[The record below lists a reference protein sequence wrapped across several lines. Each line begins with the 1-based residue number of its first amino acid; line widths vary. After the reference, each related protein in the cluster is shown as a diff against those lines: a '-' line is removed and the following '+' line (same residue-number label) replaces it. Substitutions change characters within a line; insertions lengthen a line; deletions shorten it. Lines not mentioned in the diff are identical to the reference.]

1 MDKNKK
7 TTEDDLEE
15 KDVIIGAEEADDE
28 IEDDDLEEDDSY
40 EEEAEE
46 EEEEEEEEEK
56 EPSKNSKNSKPQK
69 SKPSKPSKPQKE
81 PKKKVKKKQEEYEDE
96 EEYEDD
102 DEYDDDY
109 DNDEGGGKT
118 KIIIIAVVIAAAV
131 AAAGIFMYNK
141 ITKDNEAE
149 QQRQEQIEQQAQAD
163 EAQKKI
169 QEANEAEAKKNAE
182 ENQDVDDEEEE
193 ETPTPTE
200 EPVATST
207 PKPLPTAT
215 PTATP
220 FPEDTTDDTYYT
232 PDDND
237 GVVNVSNDGTTGGIS
252 NDTEDVQPEATQ
264 APAGV
269 IFVGDSRFRA
279 MANIATDNSDLWEC
293 SSTGDY
299 NWLTGTAFTD
309 TVVKE
314 RDADKEK
321 IKKLKDAET
330 GEEAKHWESPLD
342 IDFKELKSINP
353 DVAGWIYMEALPDI
367 SYPIAQGDDNEFY
380 LHHTYKKESIFAG
393 SIFVDCK
400 NSKDFSDQNTIVYGH
415 NMKNGSMFGTLKNYK
430 LQETVDKS
438 PYFWI
443 ITKKDAYKYKI
454 FSIYTANVDGDTYTL
469 IKGPG
474 KETVEYANNMKAKW
488 NIRL

>member
-1 MDKNKK
+1 MNKNKK

-46 EEEEEEEEEK
+46 EEEEPED
-56 EPSKNSKNSKPQK
+56 EPSKNSKPQK

-81 PKKKVKKKQEEYEDE
+81 PKKKAKKKQEEYEDE

-102 DEYDDDY
+102 DEYDDDDDY
-109 DNDEGGGKT
+109 GDDEGGSKT

-149 QQRQEQIEQQAQAD
+149 QQRQEQIEQQEKTD

-182 ENQDVDDEEEE
+182 EKEKEA
-193 ETPTPTE
+193 TPTPTE
-200 EPVATST
+200 EPAATST

-215 PTATP
+215 PTVTP
-220 FPEDTTDDTYYT
+220 FPEETTDDTYYT

-252 NDTEDVQPEATQ
+252 NNTEGIQPEVTQ

-309 TVVKE
+309 VDPRVGKGTKVFISIGINDLTQYQSYASAIVAKAQEWNAKGATVYFVSVGPVGS
-314 RDADKEK
+314 DSY
-321 IKKLKDAET
+321 ILNQ
-330 GEEAKHWESPLD
+330 D
-342 IDFKELKSINP
+342 IVNYNTYLYQSFAN
-353 DVAGWIYMEALPDI
+353 AG
-367 SYPIAQGDDNEFY
+367 
-380 LHHTYKKESIFAG
+380 
-393 SIFVDCK
+393 
-400 NSKDFSDQNTIVYGH
+400 VY
-415 NMKNGSMFGTLKNYK
+415 Y
-430 LQETVDKS
+430 
-438 PYFWI
+438 I
-443 ITKKDAYKYKI
+443 DAYNYLVQAGYDTTDGEN
-454 FSIYTANVDGDTYTL
+454 YTDATSMALYNYINSL
-469 IKGPG
+469 IG
-474 KETVEYANNMKAKW
+474 
-488 NIRL
+488 R

>member
-7 TTEDDLEE
+7 TPEDDLLEE
-15 KDVIIGAEEADDE
+15 KSVIIGTEEADDE

-46 EEEEEEEEEK
+46 EEKEPEEEPPK
-56 EPSKNSKNSKPQK
+56 KSKPQK
-69 SKPSKPSKPQKE
+69 SNPSKPSKPQKE
-81 PKKKVKKKQEEYEDE
+81 PKKKTKKKQEEYEDE

-109 DNDEGGGKT
+109 YDDDGGGKT

-149 QQRQEQIEQQAQAD
+149 QQRQEQMEQQQVENTQKEIQA
-163 EAQKKI
+163 E
-169 QEANEAEAKKNAE
+169 NEAEAKKNAE
-182 ENQDVDDEEEE
+182 ENQDVEDEEEE

-200 EPVATST
+200 EPAATST

-220 FPEDTTDDTYYT
+220 FPEETTDDDVYYT
-232 PDDND
+232 PDDDND
-237 GVVNVSNDGTTGGIS
+237 GVVDVSNEGTTGGIS
-252 NDTEDVQPEATQ
+252 NDNTESTQPEVTQ

-293 SSTGDY
+293 SSTGEY

-309 TVVKE
+309 VDPRVGKGTKVFISIGINDLTQYQSYASAIVAKAQEWNAKGATVYFVSVGPVGS
-314 RDADKEK
+314 DSS
-321 IKKLKDAET
+321 ILNQ
-330 GEEAKHWESPLD
+330 D
-342 IDFKELKSINP
+342 IVNYNTYLYQSFAN
-353 DVAGWIYMEALPDI
+353 AG
-367 SYPIAQGDDNEFY
+367 
-380 LHHTYKKESIFAG
+380 
-393 SIFVDCK
+393 
-400 NSKDFSDQNTIVYGH
+400 VY
-415 NMKNGSMFGTLKNYK
+415 Y
-430 LQETVDKS
+430 
-438 PYFWI
+438 I
-443 ITKKDAYKYKI
+443 DAYNYLVQAG
-454 FSIYTANVDGDTYTL
+454 YDTTDGENDTDATSMALYNYINSL
-469 IKGPG
+469 IG
-474 KETVEYANNMKAKW
+474 
-488 NIRL
+488 R

>member
-46 EEEEEEEEEK
+46 EEEEPED
-56 EPSKNSKNSKPQK
+56 EPSKNSKPQK

-81 PKKKVKKKQEEYEDE
+81 PKKKAKKKQEEYEDE

-102 DEYDDDY
+102 DEYDDDDDY
-109 DNDEGGGKT
+109 GDNEGGSKT

-149 QQRQEQIEQQAQAD
+149 QQRQEQIEQQEKTD

-182 ENQDVDDEEEE
+182 EKEKEA
-193 ETPTPTE
+193 TPTPTE
-200 EPVATST
+200 EPAATST

-215 PTATP
+215 PTVTP
-220 FPEDTTDDTYYT
+220 FPEETTDDTYYT

-252 NDTEDVQPEATQ
+252 NNTEGIQPEATQ

-309 TVVKE
+309 VDPRVGKGTKVFISIGINDLTQYQSYASAIVAKAQEWNARGATVYFVSVGPVGS
-314 RDADKEK
+314 DSY
-321 IKKLKDAET
+321 ILNQ
-330 GEEAKHWESPLD
+330 D
-342 IDFKELKSINP
+342 IVNYNTYLYQSFAN
-353 DVAGWIYMEALPDI
+353 AG
-367 SYPIAQGDDNEFY
+367 
-380 LHHTYKKESIFAG
+380 
-393 SIFVDCK
+393 
-400 NSKDFSDQNTIVYGH
+400 VY
-415 NMKNGSMFGTLKNYK
+415 Y
-430 LQETVDKS
+430 
-438 PYFWI
+438 I
-443 ITKKDAYKYKI
+443 DAYNYLVQAGYDTTDGEN
-454 FSIYTANVDGDTYTL
+454 YTDATSMALYNYINSL
-469 IKGPG
+469 IG
-474 KETVEYANNMKAKW
+474 
-488 NIRL
+488 R

>member
-7 TTEDDLEE
+7 TTEDDLKE

-28 IEDDDLEEDDSY
+28 IEDDIEDDSG
-40 EEEAEE
+40 EEEIEE
-46 EEEEEEEEEK
+46 EIEEEPPK
-56 EPSKNSKNSKPQK
+56 KPESQK
-69 SKPSKPSKPQKE
+69 PKLTKPSKPQKE
-81 PKKKVKKKQEEYEDE
+81 PKKKAKKKQEEYEDE

-102 DEYDDDY
+102 DEYDEDEYEDD
-109 DNDEGGGKT
+109 DESGGKT

-182 ENQDVDDEEEE
+182 ENPDVEDEEE
-193 ETPTPTE
+193 ETPTPTD

-220 FPEDTTDDTYYT
+220 FPEETTDDTYYT

-252 NDTEDVQPEATQ
+252 NDTENTQPEVTQ

-309 TVVKE
+309 VDPRVGKGTKVFISIGINDLTQYQSYASAIVAKAQEWNAKGATVYFVSVGPVGS
-314 RDADKEK
+314 DSY
-321 IKKLKDAET
+321 ILNQ
-330 GEEAKHWESPLD
+330 D
-342 IDFKELKSINP
+342 IVNYNTYLYQSFAN
-353 DVAGWIYMEALPDI
+353 AG
-367 SYPIAQGDDNEFY
+367 
-380 LHHTYKKESIFAG
+380 
-393 SIFVDCK
+393 
-400 NSKDFSDQNTIVYGH
+400 VY
-415 NMKNGSMFGTLKNYK
+415 Y
-430 LQETVDKS
+430 
-438 PYFWI
+438 I
-443 ITKKDAYKYKI
+443 DAYNYLVQAGYDTTDGEN
-454 FSIYTANVDGDTYTL
+454 YTDATSMALYNYINSL
-469 IKGPG
+469 IG
-474 KETVEYANNMKAKW
+474 
-488 NIRL
+488 R

>member
-46 EEEEEEEEEK
+46 EEEEPEEEPPK
-56 EPSKNSKNSKPQK
+56 KSKPQK
-69 SKPSKPSKPQKE
+69 SNPSKPSKPQKE
-81 PKKKVKKKQEEYEDE
+81 PKKKAKKKQEEYED
-96 EEYEDD
+96 EYEDD
-102 DEYDDDY
+102 DEYDDDDY
-109 DNDEGGGKT
+109 DDDDGGGKT

-149 QQRQEQIEQQAQAD
+149 QQRQEQIEQQAQVD

-193 ETPTPTE
+193 TPTPTE

-215 PTATP
+215 PTVTP
-220 FPEDTTDDTYYT
+220 FPEETTDDDVYHTS
-232 PDDND
+232 DDND
-237 GVVNVSNDGTTGGIS
+237 GVVDVSNEGTTGGIS
-252 NDTEDVQPEATQ
+252 NDTENTQPEVTQ

-293 SSTGDY
+293 SSAGDY

-309 TVVKE
+309 VDPRVGKGTKVFISIGVNDLTQYQSYASAIVAKAQEWNAKGATVYFVSVGPVGS
-314 RDADKEK
+314 DSY
-321 IKKLKDAET
+321 ILNQ
-330 GEEAKHWESPLD
+330 D
-342 IDFKELKSINP
+342 IVNYNTYLYQSFAN
-353 DVAGWIYMEALPDI
+353 AG
-367 SYPIAQGDDNEFY
+367 
-380 LHHTYKKESIFAG
+380 
-393 SIFVDCK
+393 
-400 NSKDFSDQNTIVYGH
+400 VY
-415 NMKNGSMFGTLKNYK
+415 Y
-430 LQETVDKS
+430 
-438 PYFWI
+438 I
-443 ITKKDAYKYKI
+443 DAYNYLVQAGYDTTDGEN
-454 FSIYTANVDGDTYTL
+454 YTDATSMALYNYINSL
-469 IKGPG
+469 IG
-474 KETVEYANNMKAKW
+474 
-488 NIRL
+488 R

>member
-1 MDKNKK
+1 M
-7 TTEDDLEE
+7 
-15 KDVIIGAEEADDE
+15 
-28 IEDDDLEEDDSY
+28 
-40 EEEAEE
+40 
-46 EEEEEEEEEK
+46 
-56 EPSKNSKNSKPQK
+56 
-69 SKPSKPSKPQKE
+69 
-81 PKKKVKKKQEEYEDE
+81 
-96 EEYEDD
+96 
-102 DEYDDDY
+102 
-109 DNDEGGGKT
+109 
-118 KIIIIAVVIAAAV
+118 IAAAV

-299 NWLTGTAFTD
+299 KSVCTNLMKRCYRITYRHFVGFAPRKCKISNPVNSCQVDYFSWFLT
-309 TVVKE
+309 
-314 RDADKEK
+314 
-321 IKKLKDAET
+321 
-330 GEEAKHWESPLD
+330 
-342 IDFKELKSINP
+342 KSIKQH
-353 DVAGWIYMEALPDI
+353 
-367 SYPIAQGDDNEFY
+367 IASV
-380 LHHTYKKESIFAG
+380 KR
-393 SIFVDCK
+393 
-400 NSKDFSDQNTIVYGH
+400 
-415 NMKNGSMFGTLKNYK
+415 
-430 LQETVDKS
+430 
-438 PYFWI
+438 PYQ
-443 ITKKDAYKYKI
+443 I
-454 FSIYTANVDGDTYTL
+454 FS
-469 IKGPG
+469 
-474 KETVEYANNMKAKW
+474 
-488 NIRL
+488 

>member
-7 TTEDDLEE
+7 TPEDDLEE
-15 KDVIIGAEEADDE
+15 KNVIIGAEEADDE
-28 IEDDDLEEDDSY
+28 IEDDGG
-40 EEEAEE
+40 EEEVEKESAE
-46 EEEEEEEEEK
+46 
-56 EPSKNSKNSKPQK
+56 EPSKKTEPQK
-69 SKPSKPSKPQKE
+69 SKQPKPQKE
-81 PKKKVKKKQEEYEDE
+81 PKKKAKKKQEEYEDE

-309 TVVKE
+309 VDPRVGKGTKVFISIGINDLTQYQSYASAIVAKAQEWNAKGATVYFVSVGPVGS
-314 RDADKEK
+314 DSY
-321 IKKLKDAET
+321 ILNQ
-330 GEEAKHWESPLD
+330 D
-342 IDFKELKSINP
+342 IVNYNTYLYQSFAN
-353 DVAGWIYMEALPDI
+353 AG
-367 SYPIAQGDDNEFY
+367 
-380 LHHTYKKESIFAG
+380 
-393 SIFVDCK
+393 
-400 NSKDFSDQNTIVYGH
+400 VY
-415 NMKNGSMFGTLKNYK
+415 Y
-430 LQETVDKS
+430 
-438 PYFWI
+438 I
-443 ITKKDAYKYKI
+443 DAYNYLVQAGYDTTDGEN
-454 FSIYTANVDGDTYTL
+454 YTDATSMALYNYINSL
-469 IKGPG
+469 IG
-474 KETVEYANNMKAKW
+474 
-488 NIRL
+488 R

>member
-7 TTEDDLEE
+7 STEDDLKE

-28 IEDDDLEEDDSY
+28 IEDDIEDDSG
-40 EEEAEE
+40 EEEIEE
-46 EEEEEEEEEK
+46 EIEEEPPK
-56 EPSKNSKNSKPQK
+56 KPESQK
-69 SKPSKPSKPQKE
+69 PKLTKPSKPQKE
-81 PKKKVKKKQEEYEDE
+81 PKKKAKKKQEEYEDE
-96 EEYEDD
+96 EEYDE
-102 DEYDDDY
+102 DEYDDDEY
-109 DNDEGGGKT
+109 EDDDEGSGKT

-182 ENQDVDDEEEE
+182 ENTDEEEE
-193 ETPTPTE
+193 ATPTPTE

-220 FPEDTTDDTYYT
+220 FPEETTDDTYYT

-252 NDTEDVQPEATQ
+252 NDTENTQPEVTQ

-309 TVVKE
+309 VDPRVGKGTKVFISIGINDLTQYQSYASAIVAKAQEWNAKGATVYFVSVGPVGS
-314 RDADKEK
+314 DSY
-321 IKKLKDAET
+321 ILNQ
-330 GEEAKHWESPLD
+330 D
-342 IDFKELKSINP
+342 IVNYNTYLYQSFAN
-353 DVAGWIYMEALPDI
+353 AG
-367 SYPIAQGDDNEFY
+367 
-380 LHHTYKKESIFAG
+380 
-393 SIFVDCK
+393 
-400 NSKDFSDQNTIVYGH
+400 VY
-415 NMKNGSMFGTLKNYK
+415 Y
-430 LQETVDKS
+430 
-438 PYFWI
+438 I
-443 ITKKDAYKYKI
+443 DAYNYLVQ
-454 FSIYTANVDGDTYTL
+454 SGYDTTDGENYTDATSMALYNYINSL
-469 IKGPG
+469 IG
-474 KETVEYANNMKAKW
+474 
-488 NIRL
+488 R

>member
-7 TTEDDLEE
+7 TPEDDLEE

-46 EEEEEEEEEK
+46 EEEEPEE
-56 EPSKNSKNSKPQK
+56 EPSKKSKPQK
-69 SKPSKPSKPQKE
+69 SNPSKPQKE
-81 PKKKVKKKQEEYEDE
+81 PKKKAKKKQEEYEDE

-193 ETPTPTE
+193 TPTPTE

-215 PTATP
+215 PTVTP
-220 FPEDTTDDTYYT
+220 FPEETTDDDVYHT

-237 GVVNVSNDGTTGGIS
+237 GVVDVSNEGTTGGIS
-252 NDTEDVQPEATQ
+252 NDTENTQPEVTQ

-309 TVVKE
+309 VDPRVGKGTKVFISIGINDLTQYQSYASAIVAKAQEWNAKGATVYFVSVGPVGS
-314 RDADKEK
+314 DSY
-321 IKKLKDAET
+321 ILNQ
-330 GEEAKHWESPLD
+330 D
-342 IDFKELKSINP
+342 IVNYNTYLYQSFAN
-353 DVAGWIYMEALPDI
+353 AG
-367 SYPIAQGDDNEFY
+367 
-380 LHHTYKKESIFAG
+380 
-393 SIFVDCK
+393 
-400 NSKDFSDQNTIVYGH
+400 VY
-415 NMKNGSMFGTLKNYK
+415 Y
-430 LQETVDKS
+430 
-438 PYFWI
+438 I
-443 ITKKDAYKYKI
+443 DAYNYLVQAGYDTTDGEN
-454 FSIYTANVDGDTYTL
+454 YTDATSMALYNYINSL
-469 IKGPG
+469 IG
-474 KETVEYANNMKAKW
+474 
-488 NIRL
+488 R

>member
-1 MDKNKK
+1 MGLMDKFLGYMKLGDD
-7 TTEDDLEE
+7 EDD
-15 KDVIIGAEEADDE
+15 GYYDDE
-28 IEDDDLEEDDSY
+28 YDDDYDD
-40 EEEAEE
+40 
-46 EEEEEEEEEK
+46 
-56 EPSKNSKNSKPQK
+56 
-69 SKPSKPSKPQKE
+69 
-81 PKKKVKKKQEEYEDE
+81 
-96 EEYEDD
+96 EYEDD

-309 TVVKE
+309 VDPRVGKGTKVFISIGINDLTQYQSYASAIVAKAQEWNAKGATVYFVSVGPVGS
-314 RDADKEK
+314 DSY
-321 IKKLKDAET
+321 ILNQ
-330 GEEAKHWESPLD
+330 D
-342 IDFKELKSINP
+342 IVNYNTYLYQSFAN
-353 DVAGWIYMEALPDI
+353 AG
-367 SYPIAQGDDNEFY
+367 
-380 LHHTYKKESIFAG
+380 
-393 SIFVDCK
+393 
-400 NSKDFSDQNTIVYGH
+400 VY
-415 NMKNGSMFGTLKNYK
+415 Y
-430 LQETVDKS
+430 
-438 PYFWI
+438 I
-443 ITKKDAYKYKI
+443 DAYNYLVQAGYDTTDGEN
-454 FSIYTANVDGDTYTL
+454 YTDATSMALYNYINSL
-469 IKGPG
+469 IG
-474 KETVEYANNMKAKW
+474 
-488 NIRL
+488 R

>member
-7 TTEDDLEE
+7 TPEDDLEE

-46 EEEEEEEEEK
+46 EEEEPEE
-56 EPSKNSKNSKPQK
+56 EPSKKSKPQK
-69 SKPSKPSKPQKE
+69 SNPSKPQKE
-81 PKKKVKKKQEEYEDE
+81 PKKKAKKKQGEYEDE

-149 QQRQEQIEQQAQAD
+149 QQRQEQMEQQQVENTQKEIQA
-163 EAQKKI
+163 E
-169 QEANEAEAKKNAE
+169 NEAEAKKNAE
-182 ENQDVDDEEEE
+182 ENQDVDDEEE

-220 FPEDTTDDTYYT
+220 FPEETTDDDVYHT
-232 PDDND
+232 PDDDND
-237 GVVNVSNDGTTGGIS
+237 GVVDVSNEGTTGGIS
-252 NDTEDVQPEATQ
+252 NDNTESTQPEVTQ

-309 TVVKE
+309 VDPRVGKGTKVFISIGINDLTQYQSYASAIVAKAQEWNAKGATVYFVSVGPVGS
-314 RDADKEK
+314 DSY
-321 IKKLKDAET
+321 ILNQ
-330 GEEAKHWESPLD
+330 D
-342 IDFKELKSINP
+342 IVNYNTYLYQSFAN
-353 DVAGWIYMEALPDI
+353 AG
-367 SYPIAQGDDNEFY
+367 
-380 LHHTYKKESIFAG
+380 
-393 SIFVDCK
+393 
-400 NSKDFSDQNTIVYGH
+400 VY
-415 NMKNGSMFGTLKNYK
+415 Y
-430 LQETVDKS
+430 
-438 PYFWI
+438 I
-443 ITKKDAYKYKI
+443 DAYNYLVQAGYDTTDGED
-454 FSIYTANVDGDTYTL
+454 YTDATSMALYNYINSL
-469 IKGPG
+469 IG
-474 KETVEYANNMKAKW
+474 
-488 NIRL
+488 R

>member
-28 IEDDDLEEDDSY
+28 IEDDSG
-40 EEEAEE
+40 EEEVEKESAE
-46 EEEEEEEEEK
+46 
-56 EPSKNSKNSKPQK
+56 EPSKKTEPQK
-69 SKPSKPSKPQKE
+69 SNQPKPQKE

-109 DNDEGGGKT
+109 DDDDGGGKT

-149 QQRQEQIEQQAQAD
+149 QQRQEQMEQQQVEDTQKEIQA
-163 EAQKKI
+163 E
-169 QEANEAEAKKNAE
+169 NEAEAKKNAE
-182 ENQDVDDEEEE
+182 ENQDVEDEEEE

-200 EPVATST
+200 EPAATST

-215 PTATP
+215 PTVTP
-220 FPEDTTDDTYYT
+220 FPEETTDDDVYHT

-237 GVVNVSNDGTTGGIS
+237 GVVDVSNEGTTGGIS
-252 NDTEDVQPEATQ
+252 NDTESTQPEVTQ

-309 TVVKE
+309 VDPRVGKGTKVFISIGINDLTQYQSYASAIVAKAQEWNAKGATVYFVSVGPVGS
-314 RDADKEK
+314 DSY
-321 IKKLKDAET
+321 ILNQ
-330 GEEAKHWESPLD
+330 D
-342 IDFKELKSINP
+342 IVNYNTYLYQSFAN
-353 DVAGWIYMEALPDI
+353 AG
-367 SYPIAQGDDNEFY
+367 
-380 LHHTYKKESIFAG
+380 
-393 SIFVDCK
+393 
-400 NSKDFSDQNTIVYGH
+400 VY
-415 NMKNGSMFGTLKNYK
+415 Y
-430 LQETVDKS
+430 
-438 PYFWI
+438 I
-443 ITKKDAYKYKI
+443 DAYNYLVQAGYDTTDGEN
-454 FSIYTANVDGDTYTL
+454 YTDATSMALYNYINSL
-469 IKGPG
+469 IG
-474 KETVEYANNMKAKW
+474 
-488 NIRL
+488 R

>member
-46 EEEEEEEEEK
+46 EEEEPED
-56 EPSKNSKNSKPQK
+56 EPSKNSKPQK

-81 PKKKVKKKQEEYEDE
+81 PKKKAKKKQEEYEDE

-193 ETPTPTE
+193 TPTPTE

-215 PTATP
+215 PTVTP
-220 FPEDTTDDTYYT
+220 FPEETTDDVYHT
-232 PDDND
+232 PDDNN
-237 GVVNVSNDGTTGGIS
+237 GVVDVSNEGTTGGIS
-252 NDTEDVQPEATQ
+252 NDNTESTQPEVTQ

-299 NWLTGTAFTD
+299 SWLTGTAFTD
-309 TVVKE
+309 VDPRVGKGTKVFISIGINDLTQYQSYASAIVAKAQEWNAKGATVYFVSVGPVGS
-314 RDADKEK
+314 DSY
-321 IKKLKDAET
+321 ILNQ
-330 GEEAKHWESPLD
+330 D
-342 IDFKELKSINP
+342 IVNYNTYLYQSFAN
-353 DVAGWIYMEALPDI
+353 AG
-367 SYPIAQGDDNEFY
+367 
-380 LHHTYKKESIFAG
+380 
-393 SIFVDCK
+393 
-400 NSKDFSDQNTIVYGH
+400 VY
-415 NMKNGSMFGTLKNYK
+415 Y
-430 LQETVDKS
+430 
-438 PYFWI
+438 I
-443 ITKKDAYKYKI
+443 DAYNYLVQAGYDTTDGEN
-454 FSIYTANVDGDTYTL
+454 YTDATSMALYNYINSL
-469 IKGPG
+469 IG
-474 KETVEYANNMKAKW
+474 
-488 NIRL
+488 R

>member
-7 TTEDDLEE
+7 TPEDDLEE
-15 KDVIIGAEEADDE
+15 KNVIIGAEEADDE

-215 PTATP
+215 PTETP

-309 TVVKE
+309 VDPRVGKGTKVFISIGINDLTQYQSYASAIVAKAQEWNAKGATVYFVSVGPVGS
-314 RDADKEK
+314 DSY
-321 IKKLKDAET
+321 ILNQ
-330 GEEAKHWESPLD
+330 D
-342 IDFKELKSINP
+342 IVNYNTYLYQSFAN
-353 DVAGWIYMEALPDI
+353 AG
-367 SYPIAQGDDNEFY
+367 
-380 LHHTYKKESIFAG
+380 
-393 SIFVDCK
+393 
-400 NSKDFSDQNTIVYGH
+400 VY
-415 NMKNGSMFGTLKNYK
+415 Y
-430 LQETVDKS
+430 
-438 PYFWI
+438 I
-443 ITKKDAYKYKI
+443 DAYNYLVQ
-454 FSIYTANVDGDTYTL
+454 SGYDTTDGENYTDATSMALYNYINSL
-469 IKGPG
+469 IG
-474 KETVEYANNMKAKW
+474 
-488 NIRL
+488 R

>member
-7 TTEDDLEE
+7 TAEDDLEE

-46 EEEEEEEEEK
+46 EEEEEKE

-69 SKPSKPSKPQKE
+69 SKPSKSSKPQKE
-81 PKKKVKKKQEEYEDE
+81 PKKKAKKKQEEYEDE

-182 ENQDVDDEEEE
+182 ENQDVNDEEEE

-215 PTATP
+215 PTVTP
-220 FPEDTTDDTYYT
+220 FPEETATDDVYHT

-237 GVVNVSNDGTTGGIS
+237 GVVDVSNEGTTGGIS
-252 NDTEDVQPEATQ
+252 NDTENTQPEVTQ

-309 TVVKE
+309 VDPRVGKGTKVFISIGINDLTQYQSYASAIVAKAQEWNAKGATVYFVSVGPVGS
-314 RDADKEK
+314 DSY
-321 IKKLKDAET
+321 ILNQ
-330 GEEAKHWESPLD
+330 D
-342 IDFKELKSINP
+342 IVNYNTYLYQSFAN
-353 DVAGWIYMEALPDI
+353 AG
-367 SYPIAQGDDNEFY
+367 
-380 LHHTYKKESIFAG
+380 
-393 SIFVDCK
+393 
-400 NSKDFSDQNTIVYGH
+400 VY
-415 NMKNGSMFGTLKNYK
+415 Y
-430 LQETVDKS
+430 
-438 PYFWI
+438 I
-443 ITKKDAYKYKI
+443 DAYNYLVQAGYDTTDGEN
-454 FSIYTANVDGDTYTL
+454 YTDATSMALYNYINSL
-469 IKGPG
+469 IG
-474 KETVEYANNMKAKW
+474 
-488 NIRL
+488 R

>member
-7 TTEDDLEE
+7 TPEDDLEE

-28 IEDDDLEEDDSY
+28 IEDDDLEEDDNY

-46 EEEEEEEEEK
+46 EEEEPEE
-56 EPSKNSKNSKPQK
+56 EPSKKSKPQK
-69 SKPSKPSKPQKE
+69 SNPSKPQKE
-81 PKKKVKKKQEEYEDE
+81 PKKKAKKKQEEYEDE

-193 ETPTPTE
+193 TPTPTE

-215 PTATP
+215 PTVTP
-220 FPEDTTDDTYYT
+220 FPEETTDDVYHT
-232 PDDND
+232 PDDNN
-237 GVVNVSNDGTTGGIS
+237 GVVDVSNEGTTGGIS
-252 NDTEDVQPEATQ
+252 NDNTESTQPEVTQ

-299 NWLTGTAFTD
+299 SWLTGTAFTD
-309 TVVKE
+309 VDPRVGKGTKVFISIGINDLTQYQSYASAIVAKAQEWNAKGATVYFVSVGPVGS
-314 RDADKEK
+314 DSY
-321 IKKLKDAET
+321 ILNQ
-330 GEEAKHWESPLD
+330 D
-342 IDFKELKSINP
+342 IVNYNTYLYQSFAN
-353 DVAGWIYMEALPDI
+353 AG
-367 SYPIAQGDDNEFY
+367 
-380 LHHTYKKESIFAG
+380 
-393 SIFVDCK
+393 
-400 NSKDFSDQNTIVYGH
+400 VY
-415 NMKNGSMFGTLKNYK
+415 Y
-430 LQETVDKS
+430 
-438 PYFWI
+438 I
-443 ITKKDAYKYKI
+443 DAYNYLVQAGYDTTDGEN
-454 FSIYTANVDGDTYTL
+454 YTDATSMALYNYINSL
-469 IKGPG
+469 IG
-474 KETVEYANNMKAKW
+474 
-488 NIRL
+488 R

>member
-46 EEEEEEEEEK
+46 EEEEPEEEPPK
-56 EPSKNSKNSKPQK
+56 KSKPQK
-69 SKPSKPSKPQKE
+69 SNPSKPSNPQKE
-81 PKKKVKKKQEEYEDE
+81 PKKKAKKKHEEYEDE

-109 DNDEGGGKT
+109 DDDEGGGKT

-149 QQRQEQIEQQAQAD
+149 QQRQEQMEQQQQVEDTQKEIQA
-163 EAQKKI
+163 E
-169 QEANEAEAKKNAE
+169 NEAEAKKNAE
-182 ENQDVDDEEEE
+182 ENPDAEEEE
-193 ETPTPTE
+193 ATPTPTD
-200 EPVATST
+200 EPAATST

-215 PTATP
+215 PTVTP
-220 FPEDTTDDTYYT
+220 FPEETAADDVYHT

-237 GVVNVSNDGTTGGIS
+237 GVVDVSNEGTTGGIS
-252 NDTEDVQPEATQ
+252 NDTENTQPEVTQ

-299 NWLTGTAFTD
+299 SWLTGTAFTD
-309 TVVKE
+309 VDSRVGKGTKVFISIGINDLTQYQSYASAIVAKAQEWNAKGATVYFVSVGPVGS
-314 RDADKEK
+314 DSY
-321 IKKLKDAET
+321 ILNQ
-330 GEEAKHWESPLD
+330 D
-342 IDFKELKSINP
+342 IVNYNTYLYQSFAN
-353 DVAGWIYMEALPDI
+353 AG
-367 SYPIAQGDDNEFY
+367 
-380 LHHTYKKESIFAG
+380 
-393 SIFVDCK
+393 
-400 NSKDFSDQNTIVYGH
+400 VY
-415 NMKNGSMFGTLKNYK
+415 Y
-430 LQETVDKS
+430 
-438 PYFWI
+438 I
-443 ITKKDAYKYKI
+443 DAYNYLVQAGYDTTDGEN
-454 FSIYTANVDGDTYTL
+454 YTDATSMALYNYINSL
-469 IKGPG
+469 IG
-474 KETVEYANNMKAKW
+474 
-488 NIRL
+488 R

>member
-28 IEDDDLEEDDSY
+28 IEDDSG
-40 EEEAEE
+40 EEEVEKESAE
-46 EEEEEEEEEK
+46 
-56 EPSKNSKNSKPQK
+56 EPSKKTEPQK
-69 SKPSKPSKPQKE
+69 SNQPKPQKE
-81 PKKKVKKKQEEYEDE
+81 PKKKAKKKQEEYEDE

-109 DNDEGGGKT
+109 DDDDGGGKT

-149 QQRQEQIEQQAQAD
+149 QQRQEQMEQQQVEDTQKEIQA
-163 EAQKKI
+163 E
-169 QEANEAEAKKNAE
+169 NEAEAKKNAE
-182 ENQDVDDEEEE
+182 ENQDVEDEEEE

-200 EPVATST
+200 EPAATST

-215 PTATP
+215 PTVTP
-220 FPEDTTDDTYYT
+220 FPEETTDDDVYHT

-237 GVVNVSNDGTTGGIS
+237 GVVDVSNEGTTGGIS
-252 NDTEDVQPEATQ
+252 NDTESTQPEVTQ

-309 TVVKE
+309 VDPRVGKGTKVFISIGINDLTQYQSYASAIVAKAQEWNAKGATVYFVSVGPVGS
-314 RDADKEK
+314 DSY
-321 IKKLKDAET
+321 ILNQ
-330 GEEAKHWESPLD
+330 D
-342 IDFKELKSINP
+342 IVNYNTYLYQSFAN
-353 DVAGWIYMEALPDI
+353 AG
-367 SYPIAQGDDNEFY
+367 
-380 LHHTYKKESIFAG
+380 
-393 SIFVDCK
+393 
-400 NSKDFSDQNTIVYGH
+400 VY
-415 NMKNGSMFGTLKNYK
+415 Y
-430 LQETVDKS
+430 
-438 PYFWI
+438 I
-443 ITKKDAYKYKI
+443 DAYNYLVQAGYDTTDGEN
-454 FSIYTANVDGDTYTL
+454 YTDATSMALYNYINSL
-469 IKGPG
+469 IG
-474 KETVEYANNMKAKW
+474 
-488 NIRL
+488 R

>member
-28 IEDDDLEEDDSY
+28 IEDDDIEEDDSY

-46 EEEEEEEEEK
+46 EEEEPEEEPPK
-56 EPSKNSKNSKPQK
+56 KSKPQK
-69 SKPSKPSKPQKE
+69 SKPSKPQKE
-81 PKKKVKKKQEEYEDE
+81 PKKKAKKKQEEYEDE
-96 EEYEDD
+96 DEDED
-102 DEYDDDY
+102 EDEYDDDEY
-109 DNDEGGGKT
+109 EDDDEGGGKT

-149 QQRQEQIEQQAQAD
+149 QQRQEQMEQQQVEDTQKEIQA
-163 EAQKKI
+163 E
-169 QEANEAEAKKNAE
+169 NEAEAKKNAE
-182 ENQDVDDEEEE
+182 ENPDAEEEE
-193 ETPTPTE
+193 EEEATPTPTE
-200 EPVATST
+200 EPAATST

-220 FPEDTTDDTYYT
+220 FPEETTDDTYYT

-237 GVVNVSNDGTTGGIS
+237 GVVDVSNEGTTGGIS
-252 NDTEDVQPEATQ
+252 NDTENTQPEVTQ

-309 TVVKE
+309 VDPRVGKGTKVFISIGINDLTQYQSYASAIVAKAQEWNAKGATVYFVSVGPVGS
-314 RDADKEK
+314 DSY
-321 IKKLKDAET
+321 ILNQ
-330 GEEAKHWESPLD
+330 D
-342 IDFKELKSINP
+342 IVNYNTYLYQSFAN
-353 DVAGWIYMEALPDI
+353 AG
-367 SYPIAQGDDNEFY
+367 
-380 LHHTYKKESIFAG
+380 
-393 SIFVDCK
+393 
-400 NSKDFSDQNTIVYGH
+400 VY
-415 NMKNGSMFGTLKNYK
+415 Y
-430 LQETVDKS
+430 
-438 PYFWI
+438 I
-443 ITKKDAYKYKI
+443 DAYNYLVQAGYDTTDGEN
-454 FSIYTANVDGDTYTL
+454 YTDATSMALYNYINSL
-469 IKGPG
+469 IG
-474 KETVEYANNMKAKW
+474 
-488 NIRL
+488 R

>member
-46 EEEEEEEEEK
+46 EEEEPEEEPPK
-56 EPSKNSKNSKPQK
+56 KSKPQK
-69 SKPSKPSKPQKE
+69 SNPSKPSKPQKE
-81 PKKKVKKKQEEYEDE
+81 PKKKAKKKQEEYED
-96 EEYEDD
+96 EYEDD
-102 DEYDDDY
+102 DEYDDDDY
-109 DNDEGGGKT
+109 DDDDGGGKT

-149 QQRQEQIEQQAQAD
+149 QQRQEQIEQQAQVD

-193 ETPTPTE
+193 TPTPTE

-215 PTATP
+215 PTVTP
-220 FPEDTTDDTYYT
+220 FPEETTDDDVYHTS
-232 PDDND
+232 DDND
-237 GVVNVSNDGTTGGIS
+237 GVVDVSNEGTTGGIS
-252 NDTEDVQPEATQ
+252 NDTENTQPEVTQ

-293 SSTGDY
+293 SSAGDY

-309 TVVKE
+309 VDPRVGKGTKVFISIGINDLTQYQSYASAIVAKAQEWNAKGATVYFVSVGPVGS
-314 RDADKEK
+314 DSY
-321 IKKLKDAET
+321 ILNQ
-330 GEEAKHWESPLD
+330 D
-342 IDFKELKSINP
+342 IVNYNTYLYQSFAN
-353 DVAGWIYMEALPDI
+353 AG
-367 SYPIAQGDDNEFY
+367 
-380 LHHTYKKESIFAG
+380 
-393 SIFVDCK
+393 
-400 NSKDFSDQNTIVYGH
+400 VY
-415 NMKNGSMFGTLKNYK
+415 Y
-430 LQETVDKS
+430 
-438 PYFWI
+438 I
-443 ITKKDAYKYKI
+443 DAYNYLVQAGYDTTDGEN
-454 FSIYTANVDGDTYTL
+454 YTDATSMALYNYINSL
-469 IKGPG
+469 IG
-474 KETVEYANNMKAKW
+474 
-488 NIRL
+488 R

>member
-46 EEEEEEEEEK
+46 EEEEPED
-56 EPSKNSKNSKPQK
+56 EPSKNSKPQK

-81 PKKKVKKKQEEYEDE
+81 PKKKAKKKQEEYEDE

-102 DEYDDDY
+102 DEYDDDDDY
-109 DNDEGGGKT
+109 GDDEGGSKT

-149 QQRQEQIEQQAQAD
+149 QQRQEQIEQQEKTD

-182 ENQDVDDEEEE
+182 EKEKEA
-193 ETPTPTE
+193 TPTPTE
-200 EPVATST
+200 EPAATST

-215 PTATP
+215 PTVTP
-220 FPEDTTDDTYYT
+220 FPEETTDDTYYT

-252 NDTEDVQPEATQ
+252 NNTEGIQPEATQ

-309 TVVKE
+309 VDPRVGKGTKVFISIGINDLTQYQSYASAIVAKAQEWNARGATVYFVSVGPVGS
-314 RDADKEK
+314 DSY
-321 IKKLKDAET
+321 ILNQ
-330 GEEAKHWESPLD
+330 D
-342 IDFKELKSINP
+342 IVNYNTYLYQSFAN
-353 DVAGWIYMEALPDI
+353 AG
-367 SYPIAQGDDNEFY
+367 
-380 LHHTYKKESIFAG
+380 
-393 SIFVDCK
+393 
-400 NSKDFSDQNTIVYGH
+400 VY
-415 NMKNGSMFGTLKNYK
+415 Y
-430 LQETVDKS
+430 
-438 PYFWI
+438 I
-443 ITKKDAYKYKI
+443 DAYNYLVQAGYDTTDGEN
-454 FSIYTANVDGDTYTL
+454 YTDATSMALYNYINSL
-469 IKGPG
+469 IG
-474 KETVEYANNMKAKW
+474 
-488 NIRL
+488 R

>member
-7 TTEDDLEE
+7 ATEDDLKE

-28 IEDDDLEEDDSY
+28 IEDDIEDDSG
-40 EEEAEE
+40 EEEIEE
-46 EEEEEEEEEK
+46 EIEEESPK
-56 EPSKNSKNSKPQK
+56 KPESQK
-69 SKPSKPSKPQKE
+69 PKLTKSSKPQKE
-81 PKKKVKKKQEEYEDE
+81 PKKKAKKKQEEYEDE

-149 QQRQEQIEQQAQAD
+149 QQRQEQIEQQQQVEDTQKEIQA
-163 EAQKKI
+163 E
-169 QEANEAEAKKNAE
+169 NEAEAKKNAE
-182 ENQDVDDEEEE
+182 ENPDAEEEE
-193 ETPTPTE
+193 ATPTPTD
-200 EPVATST
+200 EPAATST

-215 PTATP
+215 PTVTP
-220 FPEDTTDDTYYT
+220 FPEETTDDDVYHT

-237 GVVNVSNDGTTGGIS
+237 GVVDVSNEGTTGGIS
-252 NDTEDVQPEATQ
+252 NDTENTQPEVTQ

-309 TVVKE
+309 VDPRVGKGTKVFISIGINDLTQYQSYASAIVAKAQEWNAKGATVYFVSVGPVGS
-314 RDADKEK
+314 DSY
-321 IKKLKDAET
+321 ILNQ
-330 GEEAKHWESPLD
+330 D
-342 IDFKELKSINP
+342 IVNYNTYLYQSFAN
-353 DVAGWIYMEALPDI
+353 AG
-367 SYPIAQGDDNEFY
+367 
-380 LHHTYKKESIFAG
+380 
-393 SIFVDCK
+393 
-400 NSKDFSDQNTIVYGH
+400 VY
-415 NMKNGSMFGTLKNYK
+415 Y
-430 LQETVDKS
+430 
-438 PYFWI
+438 I
-443 ITKKDAYKYKI
+443 DAYNYLVQAGYDTTDGEN
-454 FSIYTANVDGDTYTL
+454 YTDATSMALYNYINSL
-469 IKGPG
+469 IG
-474 KETVEYANNMKAKW
+474 
-488 NIRL
+488 R

>member
-7 TTEDDLEE
+7 TPEDDLEE

-46 EEEEEEEEEK
+46 EEEEPEE
-56 EPSKNSKNSKPQK
+56 EPSKKSKPQK
-69 SKPSKPSKPQKE
+69 SNPSKPQKE
-81 PKKKVKKKQEEYEDE
+81 PKKKAKKKQEEYEDE

-193 ETPTPTE
+193 TPTPTE

-215 PTATP
+215 PTVTP
-220 FPEDTTDDTYYT
+220 FPEETTDDVYHT

-237 GVVNVSNDGTTGGIS
+237 GVVDVSNEGTTGGIS
-252 NDTEDVQPEATQ
+252 NDNTESTQPEVTQ

-309 TVVKE
+309 VDPRVGKGTKVFISIGINDLTQYQSYASAIVAKAQEWNAKGATVYFVSVGPVGS
-314 RDADKEK
+314 DSY
-321 IKKLKDAET
+321 ILNQ
-330 GEEAKHWESPLD
+330 D
-342 IDFKELKSINP
+342 IVNYNTYLYQSFAN
-353 DVAGWIYMEALPDI
+353 AG
-367 SYPIAQGDDNEFY
+367 
-380 LHHTYKKESIFAG
+380 
-393 SIFVDCK
+393 
-400 NSKDFSDQNTIVYGH
+400 VY
-415 NMKNGSMFGTLKNYK
+415 Y
-430 LQETVDKS
+430 
-438 PYFWI
+438 I
-443 ITKKDAYKYKI
+443 DAYNYLVQAGYDTTDGEN
-454 FSIYTANVDGDTYTL
+454 YTDATSMALYNYINSL
-469 IKGPG
+469 IG
-474 KETVEYANNMKAKW
+474 
-488 NIRL
+488 R

>member
-7 TTEDDLEE
+7 TPEDDLEE

-46 EEEEEEEEEK
+46 EEEEPEE
-56 EPSKNSKNSKPQK
+56 EPSKKSKPQK
-69 SKPSKPSKPQKE
+69 SNPSKPQKE
-81 PKKKVKKKQEEYEDE
+81 PKKKAKKKQEEYEDE

-193 ETPTPTE
+193 TPTPTE

-215 PTATP
+215 PTVTP
-220 FPEDTTDDTYYT
+220 FPEETTDDVYHT
-232 PDDND
+232 PDDNN
-237 GVVNVSNDGTTGGIS
+237 GVVDVSNEGTTGGIS
-252 NDTEDVQPEATQ
+252 NDNTESTQPEVTQ

-299 NWLTGTAFTD
+299 SWLTGTAFTD
-309 TVVKE
+309 VDPRVGKGTKVFISIGINDLTQYQSYASAIVAKAQEWNAKGATVYFVSVGPVGS
-314 RDADKEK
+314 DSY
-321 IKKLKDAET
+321 ILNQ
-330 GEEAKHWESPLD
+330 D
-342 IDFKELKSINP
+342 IVNYNTYLYQSFAN
-353 DVAGWIYMEALPDI
+353 AG
-367 SYPIAQGDDNEFY
+367 
-380 LHHTYKKESIFAG
+380 
-393 SIFVDCK
+393 
-400 NSKDFSDQNTIVYGH
+400 VY
-415 NMKNGSMFGTLKNYK
+415 Y
-430 LQETVDKS
+430 
-438 PYFWI
+438 I
-443 ITKKDAYKYKI
+443 DAYNYLVQAGYDTTDGEN
-454 FSIYTANVDGDTYTL
+454 YTDATSMALYNYINSL
-469 IKGPG
+469 IG
-474 KETVEYANNMKAKW
+474 
-488 NIRL
+488 R

>member
-7 TTEDDLEE
+7 ATEDDLKE

-28 IEDDDLEEDDSY
+28 IEDDIEDDSG
-40 EEEAEE
+40 EEEIEE
-46 EEEEEEEEEK
+46 EIEEESPK
-56 EPSKNSKNSKPQK
+56 KPESQK
-69 SKPSKPSKPQKE
+69 PKLTKSSKPQKE
-81 PKKKVKKKQEEYEDE
+81 PKKKAKKKQEEYE
-96 EEYEDD
+96 EEYEDE
-102 DEYDDDY
+102 DEYDDDEY
-109 DNDEGGGKT
+109 EDDDEGGGKT

-149 QQRQEQIEQQAQAD
+149 QQRQEQIEQQTQAD

-182 ENQDVDDEEEE
+182 ENTDEEEE

-220 FPEDTTDDTYYT
+220 FPEETTDDTYYT

-237 GVVNVSNDGTTGGIS
+237 GVVDVSNEGTTGGIS
-252 NDTEDVQPEATQ
+252 NGTEDTQPEVTQ

-309 TVVKE
+309 VDPRVGKGTKVFISIGINDLTQYQSYASAIVAKAQEWNAKGATVYFVSVGPVGS
-314 RDADKEK
+314 DSY
-321 IKKLKDAET
+321 ILNQ
-330 GEEAKHWESPLD
+330 D
-342 IDFKELKSINP
+342 IVNYNTYLYQSFAN
-353 DVAGWIYMEALPDI
+353 AG
-367 SYPIAQGDDNEFY
+367 
-380 LHHTYKKESIFAG
+380 
-393 SIFVDCK
+393 
-400 NSKDFSDQNTIVYGH
+400 VY
-415 NMKNGSMFGTLKNYK
+415 Y
-430 LQETVDKS
+430 
-438 PYFWI
+438 I
-443 ITKKDAYKYKI
+443 DAYNYLVQ
-454 FSIYTANVDGDTYTL
+454 SGYDTTDGENYTDATSMALYSYINSL
-469 IKGPG
+469 IG
-474 KETVEYANNMKAKW
+474 
-488 NIRL
+488 R

>member
-7 TTEDDLEE
+7 TPEDDLEE
-15 KDVIIGAEEADDE
+15 KNVIIGAEEADDE

-46 EEEEEEEEEK
+46 EEEEPEE
-56 EPSKNSKNSKPQK
+56 EPSKKSKPQK
-69 SKPSKPSKPQKE
+69 SNPSKPQKE
-81 PKKKVKKKQEEYEDE
+81 PKKKAKKKQEEYEDE

-118 KIIIIAVVIAAAV
+118 KIIIIAVVIATAV

-182 ENQDVDDEEEE
+182 ENQDVNDEEE

-215 PTATP
+215 PTVTP
-220 FPEDTTDDTYYT
+220 FPEETATDDVYHT

-237 GVVNVSNDGTTGGIS
+237 GVVDVSNEGTTGGIS
-252 NDTEDVQPEATQ
+252 NDTENTQPEVTQ

-309 TVVKE
+309 VDPRVGKGTKVFISIGINDLTQYQSYASAIVAKAQEWNAKGATVYFVSVGPVGS
-314 RDADKEK
+314 DSY
-321 IKKLKDAET
+321 ILNQ
-330 GEEAKHWESPLD
+330 D
-342 IDFKELKSINP
+342 IVNYNTYLYQSFAN
-353 DVAGWIYMEALPDI
+353 AG
-367 SYPIAQGDDNEFY
+367 
-380 LHHTYKKESIFAG
+380 
-393 SIFVDCK
+393 
-400 NSKDFSDQNTIVYGH
+400 VY
-415 NMKNGSMFGTLKNYK
+415 Y
-430 LQETVDKS
+430 
-438 PYFWI
+438 I
-443 ITKKDAYKYKI
+443 DAYNYLVQAGYDTTDGEN
-454 FSIYTANVDGDTYTL
+454 YTDATSMALYNYINSL
-469 IKGPG
+469 IG
-474 KETVEYANNMKAKW
+474 
-488 NIRL
+488 R

>member
-28 IEDDDLEEDDSY
+28 IEDEDIEEDDSY

-46 EEEEEEEEEK
+46 EEEEPEEEPPK
-56 EPSKNSKNSKPQK
+56 KSKPQK

-102 DEYDDDY
+102 DEYDDDEY
-109 DNDEGGGKT
+109 EDDDEGGGKT

-182 ENQDVDDEEEE
+182 ENPDAEDEEEE
-193 ETPTPTE
+193 ATPTPTE

-220 FPEDTTDDTYYT
+220 FPEETTDDTYYT

-252 NDTEDVQPEATQ
+252 NDAEDVQPEVTQ

-309 TVVKE
+309 VDPRVGKGTKVFISIGINDLTQYQSYASAIVAKAQEWNAKGATVYFVSVGPVGS
-314 RDADKEK
+314 DSY
-321 IKKLKDAET
+321 ILNQ
-330 GEEAKHWESPLD
+330 D
-342 IDFKELKSINP
+342 IVNYNTYLYQSFAN
-353 DVAGWIYMEALPDI
+353 AG
-367 SYPIAQGDDNEFY
+367 
-380 LHHTYKKESIFAG
+380 
-393 SIFVDCK
+393 
-400 NSKDFSDQNTIVYGH
+400 VY
-415 NMKNGSMFGTLKNYK
+415 Y
-430 LQETVDKS
+430 
-438 PYFWI
+438 I
-443 ITKKDAYKYKI
+443 DAYNYLVQ
-454 FSIYTANVDGDTYTL
+454 SGYDTTDGENYTDATSMALYNYINSL
-469 IKGPG
+469 IG
-474 KETVEYANNMKAKW
+474 
-488 NIRL
+488 R